1 MIRDLLYT
9 AAMIA
14 APALLLAAV
23 CAAGPLADMRAGRR
37 RSRQH
42 RPAHT
47 SEGVARLRDTAD
59 TVTFPAAGAC
69 HLDEATQAWMRSR
82 AIRRGV
88 RLVAA

>member
-1 MIRDLLYT
+1 MIRDLLYA

-14 APALLLAAV
+14 APVLLLAAV

-37 RSRQH
+37 RARQH

-47 SEGVARLRDTAD
+47 SEGLACRWDIAD
-59 TVTFPAAGAC
+59 TVTSPAAGTRR
-69 HLDEATQAWMRSR
+69 LDEATQAWMRSR